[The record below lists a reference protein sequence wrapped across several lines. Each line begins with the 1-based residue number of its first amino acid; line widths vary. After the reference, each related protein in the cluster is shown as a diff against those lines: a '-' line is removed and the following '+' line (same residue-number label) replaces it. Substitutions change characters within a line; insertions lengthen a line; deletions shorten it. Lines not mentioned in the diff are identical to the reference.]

1 MGETIGDRAV
11 EATAIAWIVDL
22 ERSAGREPEDTRF
35 AGARADLIS
44 RPRIL
49 EVKASGTSCG
59 GDDLWLETYQYQDA
73 DRTTQLVSDWS
84 RTPTNDNYPASSGC
98 RTSRRGT
105 DE

>member
-1 MGETIGDRAV
+1 MLTNMGETIGDRAV

-49 EVKASGTSCG
+49 EVKA
-59 GDDLWLETYQYQDA
+59 
-73 DRTTQLVSDWS
+73 
-84 RTPTNDNYPASSGC
+84 
-98 RTSRRGT
+98 
-105 DE
+105 